1 MASPSVEVDDRR
13 VGAPVNDGVVGTAA
27 WLGTTTFGWGGG
39 AAGWGGGEWSGSV
52 GVKERRRQSRHN
64 RK

>member
-39 AAGWGGGEWSGSV
+39 AAVSGAAASA
-52 GVKERRRQSRHN
+52 
-64 RK
+64 